1 MIITQ
6 VPDYPWQ
13 KVASDLFSFDGE
25 SYVLVGD
32 YFSKFVEYTKLSH
45 DTKSASMLTVLQE
58 SLHDTVSPNSSSR
71 MEVSSMTQKSSA
83 LLLPSMVKPI

>member
-1 MIITQ
+1 MSAQITEMCEQCSTCAEYRTKQQKERMIVTQ

-32 YFSKFVEYTKLSH
+32 YFSKFVEYVTTVPLAVGYGVLNLS
-45 DTKSASMLTVLQE
+45 VR
-58 SLHDTVSPNSSSR
+58 SLDR
-71 MEVSSMTQKSSA
+71 
-83 LLLPSMVKPI
+83 